1 VERVPTNLGAGAG
14 QVPEKSKLPVKA
26 TPTKLSRDVNLPPP
40 LPTLGRALRDRVG
53 YEDPTTEFGNAV
65 ITGPPV
71 KPPFAPAPFLKV
83 GVPDPFELGDQIRP
97 RISPAAEPGLTPVTV
112 NPRRVK

>member
-1 VERVPTNLGAGAG
+1 M
-14 QVPEKSKLPVKA
+14 
-26 TPTKLSRDVNLPPP
+26 NLPPP
-40 LPTLGRALRDRVG
+40 LPTLGSGVADRVG